1 MTIPE
6 GAMMA
11 HVQFSDFAALTGLM
25 AVVVASRA
33 FGLIRQF
40 LGRGG

>member
-1 MTIPE
+1 MVIPD

-11 HVQFSDFAALTGLM
+11 HVQFADFEALTGLM
-25 AVVVASRA
+25 VIVVGSRA

-40 LGRGG
+40 LGRS